1 MKLPKTYIT
10 TFDTNEDGTRV
21 DVIAYYHYFEP
32 DEEGDYGT
40 YRIIMIERDGKR
52 YLEAD
57 FETLK
62 QETDLLYREIETL
75 IEEQEGI
82 IS

>member
-10 TFDTNEDGTRV
+10 TYDTNEDGSLVEVT
-21 DVIAYYHYFEP
+21 AYYHYFEP
-32 DEEGDYGT
+32 EEEGDYGT
-40 YRIIMIERDGKR
+40 YKIVMIERGGKR
-52 YLEAD
+52 YLEED

-75 IEEQEGI
+75 IEEEHGI
-82 IS
+82 IT